1 MAIAM
6 AVFGLPIRGSIVLL
20 TFALGLF
27 IASNLAPG
35 ITFSTVGRNQMQAIQ
50 MAQFTLLPSTLLSGF
65 MFPFKVDRRGV
76 PHHPCAAHRA
86 RGAAE
91 GQ

>member
-1 MAIAM
+1 M

-27 IASNLAPG
+27 IASNLALG

-50 MAQFTLLPSTLLSGF
+50 MAQFTLNIDQPSCRLHVSVQGYAGLAQWIGEVSPPP
-65 MFPFKVDRRGV
+65 MR
-76 PHHPCAAHRA
+76 CASCA
-86 RGAAE
+86 GCC
-91 GQ
+91 